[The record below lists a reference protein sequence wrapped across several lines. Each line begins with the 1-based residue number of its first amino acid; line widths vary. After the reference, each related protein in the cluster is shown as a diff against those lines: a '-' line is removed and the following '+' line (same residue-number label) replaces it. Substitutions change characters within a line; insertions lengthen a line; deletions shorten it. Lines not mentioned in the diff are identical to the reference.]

1 MEKFTTI
8 FIPYIV
14 PSLNLILDMRTQRN
28 GFNKR
33 VIYKEHIKSL
43 VDTIIQEKKLVKIT
57 APVCISYF
65 PLTGSKGQEFDKGK
79 QKKRGYD
86 VDNYAGCIK
95 FITDAFKDLGM
106 YENDDPRYIKANY
119 TNKHTEV
126 KHPISGILMIIEVD
140 DEMDLVKHKEIA
152 KEWIKNYDL

>member
-1 MEKFTTI
+1 MK
-8 FIPYIV
+8 
-14 PSLNLILDMRTQRN
+14 TQRS

-33 VIYKEHIKSL
+33 TIYKDHIKEL
-43 VDTIIQEKKLVKIT
+43 VESIIIKDQLVKISE
-57 APVCISYF
+57 PVCISYF
-65 PLTGSKGQEFDKGK
+65 PLTGSKGQVFDNGK

-119 TNKHTEV
+119 TNMHTDV
-126 KHPISGILMIIEVD
+126 KNPVSGILMIIELN
-140 DEMDLVKHKEIA
+140 DEMDLIKHKELA
-152 KEWIKNYDL
+152 KEWIINYDK